1 MKIKEYAPEALYDQ
15 LRYDGLN
22 INIGP
27 FWFQVK
33 SSLPDVALHFTQ
45 MYPEA
50 LIDGGRAF
58 YDFPVAVVRKAGIRG
73 WVRPLA
79 EFVFNESIPFTP
91 LPLQQSPAL
100 AEWGIN
106 WCVSGH
112 AHQYLILHAA
122 VVAKGNNAVLLP
134 APSGS
139 GKSTLCAALVSR
151 GWRLL
156 SDELTLIRLVDSK
169 IQPIPKPLSLKN
181 ASIDVIQTFW
191 PDAVFGQVCHDTVKG
206 KVAHLRPSA
215 ESVAQ
220 KDQLARAALIVFP
233 QYQADAEV
241 QVDVLDKGQAYMQM
255 VENAFN
261 YHLLGRKGFYALSQ
275 LLKEAA
281 VCRLTYSNLQDGVAT
296 VDDLL
301 DEALST

>member
-1 MKIKEYAPEALYDQ
+1 MKVKEYAQDALYDL

-33 SSLPDVALHFTQ
+33 STLPDVALHFEQ

-50 LIDGGRAF
+50 LIDSGRAF
-58 YDFPVAVVRKAGIRG
+58 HDFPVAVARKAGLRG

-112 AHQYLILHAA
+112 AHNYLILHAA
-122 VVAKGNNAVLLP
+122 VVAKDDAAVVLP

-156 SDELTLIRLVDSK
+156 SDELTLIRLSDGH
-169 IQPIPKPLSLKN
+169 IQPIPKPMSLKN
-181 ASIDVIQTFW
+181 ASIDVIQAFW
-191 PDAVFGQVCHDTVKG
+191 PEAVFGQVCQDTVKG
-206 KVAHLRPSA
+206 KVAHLRPSV
-215 ESVAQ
+215 ESVQ
-220 KDQLARAALIVFP
+220 HKDQLAKVALVVFP
-233 QYQADAEV
+233 QYQAGAEV
-241 QVDVLDKGQAYMQM
+241 DVQPLDKGQAYLQM

-261 YHLLGRKGFYALSQ
+261 YHLLGQKGFEALSC
-275 LLKEAA
+275 LLNGAA
-281 VCRLTYSNLQDGVAT
+281 VCHLTYSDLQDGVET

-301 DEALST
+301 HEALGS